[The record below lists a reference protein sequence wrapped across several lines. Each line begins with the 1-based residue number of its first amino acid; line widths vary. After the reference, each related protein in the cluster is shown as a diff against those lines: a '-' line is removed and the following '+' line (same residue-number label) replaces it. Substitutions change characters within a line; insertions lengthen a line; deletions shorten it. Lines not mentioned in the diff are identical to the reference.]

1 MRFLGCLWK
10 VFVRDGVKTKEVR
23 KILGIKNILGEV
35 EKQRSKRKQCFDGM
49 Q

>member
-35 EKQRSKRKQCFDGM
+35 EK
-49 Q
+49 